1 MFKLYKFFAA
11 AICMGLLF
19 TACKKKDDGLEE
31 LEEIQQDTTDIYKGT
46 KYIITVTPTAST
58 GVADYLLTA
67 DDPSQGTIST
77 QGNGVEQ
84 DGTYRYYTV
93 NKGKF
98 FSLLYGQGNP
108 GAVTTYRFNKEGK
121 LIKISDFIAE
131 TVQVFAPVGDD
142 ILTIK
147 VPRSGDNQTAFM
159 YRIDANLS
167 QIVDTKPINI
177 VELAGNGERAH
188 FTWAKQVGNKVFA
201 PYMSIKGCCN
211 DVFGTAFHDSSY
223 IAVFSYPSLELEK
236 VIKDDRTS
244 YFGAYFNDGLAVDEN
259 GDVYA
264 FSPAAATEATVHK
277 STTKSAFVRIKANTT
292 EFDDYYFDVQTASG
306 GHHIRQQTY
315 IGNGKI
321 LLNMYGN
328 ANELSG
334 NPKLAIADLYSKSFT
349 WITGLPAEIN
359 SISTPYNNNTVSD
372 NKSKLFVGINA
383 PDGSW
388 IYTLDANSASATK
401 GMEVQG
407 GRITSIV
414 KVTN

>member
-11 AICMGLLF
+11 AVCMSLLF
-19 TACKKKDDGLEE
+19 SACKKKDDGLEG
-31 LEEIQQDTTDIYKGT
+31 IQQDTTDIYRGT
-46 KYIITVTPTAST
+46 KYIITASPNAST
-58 GVADYLLTA
+58 GVADYLLDTE
-67 DDPSQGTIST
+67 DPSQGKIST
-77 QGNGVEQ
+77 LGNGVEQ
-84 DGTYRYYTV
+84 DGSYRYYTV

-108 GAVTTYRFNKEGK
+108 GAVTTYKFNKAGE
-121 LIKISDFIAE
+121 LVKISDFIAE

-201 PYMSIKGCCN
+201 PYMSIKGCCG

-223 IAVFSYPSLELEK
+223 IAVFSYPGLELEK

-321 LLNMYGN
+321 LLNMYGD
-328 ANELSG
+328 ANKLTG

-349 WITGLPAEIN
+349 WISGLPAEIN
-359 SISTPYNNNTVSD
+359 TISTPYNNNTISE
-372 NKSKLFVGINA
+372 NKSKLFVGINT
-383 PDGSW
+383 PEGSW
-388 IYTLDANSASATK
+388 VYSIDANTAAATK

-407 GRITSIV
+407 GKITSIV